1 MEKDLRKEEHDDAA
15 ICDVENRED
24 VPSVLANKHGD
35 EYSDDACNEVGKEVS
50 KAEMEGGRR

>member
-1 MEKDLRKEEHDDAA
+1 MRKEEHDDAA

-35 EYSDDACNEVGKEVS
+35 EYSDDTGNEVGKEVS
-50 KAEMEGGRR
+50 KAEMEMEGGRR